1 MKTKSSVIL
10 KPILIY
16 LNKIAVYNE
25 SKTIRGGIPIC
36 WPWFGLADHELGE
49 NLPSHGF
56 ARISKWQV
64 SDLNENEKG
73 VEIEFSLAPNEV
85 TKTLWDN

>member
-1 MKTKSSVIL
+1 MV
-10 KPILIY
+10 
-16 LNKIAVYNE
+16 E
-25 SKTIRGGIPIC
+25 
-36 WPWFGLADHELGE
+36 H
-49 NLPSHGF
+49 H
-56 ARISKWQV
+56 